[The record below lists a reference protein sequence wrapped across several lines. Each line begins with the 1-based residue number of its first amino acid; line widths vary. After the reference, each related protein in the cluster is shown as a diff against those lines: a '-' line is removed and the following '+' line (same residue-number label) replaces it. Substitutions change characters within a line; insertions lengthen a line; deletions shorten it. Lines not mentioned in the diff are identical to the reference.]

1 MADVYRHQT
10 KSGCTKMET
19 ILTENVSR
27 IFKTKKGVVIA
38 LENASISVNSGEL
51 FGVLGPNGAGKTTL
65 IKILSTLL
73 LPTSGKAYVLGYDV
87 EKEANKIKPR
97 INMVSGGEFS
107 GYGLLTVREN
117 LWMFSQFYGIPSK
130 EAKKRINELLE
141 VVQLEDKKDSKVR
154 TLSSGQR
161 QKMNIIR
168 GFMTDPDV
176 IFLDEPTLGLDV
188 TTSRTI
194 RSFIQNWIREDGS
207 RTILL
212 TTHHMMEAEVLCD
225 RIAII
230 DNGKVLV
237 VDTPENLKQM
247 VRKDVVLNLVVEP
260 VVDVDWVGNVE
271 GVKGYLSREREN
283 GLSLLLRVVM
293 EDDTPIAEILSELT
307 NRNSRVLHVEK
318 KEPTLEDV
326 FLALVGKGLE

>member
-1 MADVYRHQT
+1 
-10 KSGCTKMET
+10 MET
-19 ILTENVSR
+19 ILTKDVSR
-27 IFKTKKGVVIA
+27 TFRTKKGVIKA
-38 LENASISVNSGEL
+38 LENTNISVNAGEL

-73 LPTSGKAYVLGYDV
+73 LPTSGEAYVLGYNV

-107 GYGLLTVREN
+107 GYGLLTVKEN

-141 VVQLEDKKDSKVR
+141 LVQLEDKKDSKVR

-194 RSFIQNWIREDGS
+194 RKFIQNWLREDRS

-212 TTHHMMEAEVLCD
+212 TTHHMLEAEELCD
-225 RIAII
+225 RIAVI

-237 VDTPENLKQM
+237 VDTPENLKQR
-247 VRKDVVLNLVVEP
+247 VRRDVVLNLVVEP
-260 VVDVDWVGNVE
+260 VVDVNWVSSME
-271 GVKGYLSREREN
+271 GVKGCLAREREN
-283 GLSLLLRVVM
+283 GLSLLLRVVL
-293 EDDTPIAEILSELT
+293 EDDTPIADILAGIT
-307 NRNSRVLHVEK
+307 NQNARVVHVEK